1 MCVWQH
7 GTPSYTYNKIL
18 FWYRYKYT
26 TEYSFSVRLVIE
38 APSEN
43 SSNSKFVEPIVVH
56 CFFQITG
63 NSANISDGIFE
74 E

>member
-1 MCVWQH
+1 
-7 GTPSYTYNKIL
+7 L
-18 FWYRYKYT
+18 R
-26 TEYSFSVRLVIE
+26 RRE

-56 CFFQITG
+56 CVFEITG
-63 NSANISDGIFE
+63 NSGNISDGIFE